1 MRRNVLDSLFDQP
14 VSNECPLVEHS
25 LLPIM
30 NILIW
35 SNKYYC
41 EQCMQSQD
49 ESVSLDLPNSPHS
62 LTRKETFTDYRTV
75 KLECSIVVNYEDTE
89 QENCEKE
96 KMENIH
102 RFTDLQVLQ
111 MTMTL
116 TMKTS

>member
-96 KMENIH
+96 KMET
-102 RFTDLQVLQ
+102 FTGLQDG
-111 MTMTL
+111 TCSYY
-116 TMKTS
+116 K